1 MSQIGFVLYLG
12 HGGKPCPSG
21 GYIAEHVVDDEEGQ
35 WEHIEDHG
43 QPPHL
48 VKPTDRSCLTVVN
61 TNGVHFCDIRY
72 CSCEGSADPHI
83 QLFVGGLFPA
93 TIKEPR
99 TVFTI
104 QVLNDFIRDNVKCGT
119 TAMNY
124 YSKLHRVT
132 SNAFPHLVPV
142 RYLHADKNHTKY
154 KTDEI
159 QRTLTII
166 KGVATAETIEVGR
179 VSCGCR

>member
-1 MSQIGFVLYLG
+1 M
-12 HGGKPCPSG
+12 
-21 GYIAEHVVDDEEGQ
+21 E
-35 WEHIEDHG
+35 
-43 QPPHL
+43 
-48 VKPTDRSCLTVVN
+48 
-61 TNGVHFCDIRY
+61 
-72 CSCEGSADPHI
+72 
-83 QLFVGGLFPA
+83 
-93 TIKEPR
+93 
-99 TVFTI
+99 
-104 QVLNDFIRDNVKCGT
+104 CGT

-166 KGVATAETIEVGR
+166 KGVATAETIEVGQ